1 MSDEP
6 RKLPPNLHIFSLT
19 FAFFAIG
26 LLAFLV
32 AMAAGITL
40 LPQIADERT
49 AQNPAGWLLAHAY
62 LLGFASMIAMGAS
75 YQLTQVIMRTSLFSR
90 TLGYVHLAL
99 YVPGVAGL
107 LAGFVGDA
115 AWMAWGGG
123 CVTLGVIA
131 YTVNIVA
138 TFIRKREWN
147 LFVFGVS
154 LSLFSFLAM
163 IGMGMAMSAAFA
175 YDAQPG
181 RYDAVFGT
189 HLWLGLGGWLSGLIL
204 TYSFKLLPMFYVSRK
219 KPTRTA
225 YWIVGGFHAGIW
237 LHVLALW
244 LDAELFAVLGD
255 AFVLAALL
263 SAILIFREVRALS
276 SGKQPIGVVKIAY
289 ALLPAIFVV
298 FAAWC
303 VVRWFGWQID
313 MVHEAF
319 VTCLVLGWFAPSIFA
334 YLSKIFPFL
343 WWARRY
349 RTKEEKKAAPMLAE
363 MIAEKRMVWELGGY
377 LLGIAVIAGGFAVGV
392 SKWVLVGQAAALA
405 CIVVYMA
412 ELLRVFRH

>member
-1 MSDEP
+1 MSNET
-6 RKLPPNLHIFSLT
+6 RKLPPNLHIFTLT
-19 FAFFAIG
+19 FVFFAIG
-26 LLAFLV
+26 LLVFL
-32 AMAAGITL
+32 ASMAAAVRL
-40 LPQIADERT
+40 LPQIASEQT
-49 AQNPAGWLLAHAY
+49 AQNPAGWFLTHAF
-62 LLGFASMIAMGAS
+62 LLGFASMVAMGAS

-90 TLGYVHLAL
+90 TLGYLHLAL

-123 CVTLGVIA
+123 CVALGVVA

-154 LSLFSFLAM
+154 LSLLSFLAM

-175 YDAQPG
+175 YSAQIE

-219 KPTRTA
+219 KPTSSA
-225 YWIVGGFHAGIW
+225 YWLIGGFQAGIW

-244 LDAELFAVLGD
+244 LNADWLAASGD
-255 AFVLAALL
+255 VIVLAAFLGCL
-263 SAILIFREVRALS
+263 LIFREVRALS

-289 ALLPAIFVV
+289 ALLFVIFVL
-298 FAAWC
+298 FAVWRA
-303 VVRWFGWQID
+303 VRWFGWQVD
-313 MVHEAF
+313 LLNEAF
-319 VTCLVLGWFAPSIFA
+319 VICLVLGWFAPSIFA

-349 RTKEEKKAAPMLAE
+349 RTKEEKKAAPLLAE
-363 MIAEKRMVWELGGY
+363 MISEKRMLWELAGY
-377 LLGIAVIAGGFAVGV
+377 LAGVAVIAIGLASGF
-392 SKWVLVGQAAALA
+392 SKWALFGQVAALA
-405 CIVVYMA
+405 CVIVFTA